1 MKRRISEQAMLL
13 GYCLVNLKSALQ
25 QAWCNLQKNLNPDL
39 HHGSHFDP
47 SSNNGHNLS
56 YQSKNKTADCERSD
70 LLCLKKFLRQYFRS
84 LLLQLLLQVRL
95 CFIWFFVPAFVPLSS
110 NNPINFLRD
119 QDFQRKILSL
129 APKCFFTYDFYR
141 KVDSFSF

>member
-1 MKRRISEQAMLL
+1 MKRWISEQVMLL
-13 GYCLVNLKSALQ
+13 LGQSQVGFATSMMQ
-25 QAWCNLQKNLNPDL
+25 FTKNWRPDL
-39 HHGSHFDP
+39 HPGSHFDP

-56 YQSKNKTADCERSD
+56 YQSKNKTADCERSE

-84 LLLQLLLQVRL
+84 LLLLLLQVRL
-95 CFIWFFVPAFVPLSS
+95 CLIWFFVPAFVPLSS

-129 APKCFFTYDFYR
+129 APKCFFTYDFFVKLILFR
-141 KVDSFSF
+141 FNSRT